1 MRPYVAAIA
10 PIYIVALHLG
20 LLDNDWALVILY
32 TGFNLPLA
40 VWMIR
45 SFLLEIPKE
54 MLEAAH
60 IDGAGLWSELR
71 AGES

>member
-1 MRPYVAAIA
+1 
-10 PIYIVALHLG
+10 
-20 LLDNDWALVILY
+20 
-32 TGFNLPLA
+32 
-40 VWMIR
+40 MIR